1 MNLHNVRVINSI
13 EELAQLLLGE
23 ERPTPPKEEAFSSF
37 EAICRRSY
45 TIIREGV
52 DNPDID
58 AGDIM
63 ANCIEAMNTDVG
75 QHGAMSALLCD
86 GFRQYIAARH
96 REDRELFK
104 TQFIAALDKAV
115 QQNSKLLEEQY
126 DTRTEQSTQERSA
139 EPPTTP

>member
-1 MNLHNVRVINSI
+1 MNRHNVHVVNGL
-13 EELAQLLLGE
+13 EELAQLLFGE
-23 ERPTPPKEEAFSSF
+23 ERPTPPKEAAFSSF

-63 ANCIEAMNTDVG
+63 ANCIDAMND
-75 QHGAMSALLCD
+75 HGGRHRAMSALLCD

-96 REDRELFK
+96 EEDRELFK
-104 TQFIAALDKAV
+104 TQIIAALDKAV
-115 QQNSKLLEEQY
+115 QQNRKLLEEQY